1 MQATAQSSESQAIKK
16 VIIAFAKAG
25 DNNDATTLGKY
36 LDTNYRVVMN
46 RLFGSTEVSVMP
58 REVYLDKIK
67 SKEFGGDDRKLK
79 IEDIN
84 VNGTNASTKVT
95 FKGSKMTF
103 VSIILLVKDGN
114 GQWKLISEVPMV
126 S

>member
-1 MQATAQSSESQAIKK
+1 
-16 VIIAFAKAG
+16 
-25 DNNDATTLGKY
+25 
-36 LDTNYRVVMN
+36 MN